1 MADLPDLAA
10 ELQRLEA
17 QVQHLVS
24 QNERL
29 RMLSDRAVDVVLL
42 HDGKGRLIDAN
53 RTAWERLGY
62 TREEFL
68 ALNVRDLDVAVA
80 RIPLERYGQNW
91 ARMIPGVTV
100 SAESQHRHRD
110 GHLIPIEVRVAVFEQ
125 EGERLF
131 VATCRDITQR
141 KATEREHLALT
152 VAKLAAEEAN
162 RAKSA
167 FLTNMSHEL
176 RTPLNAVI
184 GYAELLVEEAQDL
197 ERPQMISD
205 LERIRSSGKHLLAVI
220 NDILD
225 LSKVEAGKMELFCE
239 EVAVDALL
247 EEVVGAARS
256 LAEGRDNTLE
266 LIKRATIGT
275 RYTDPTRL
283 RQILFNLLSNACK
296 FTQSGRVTVRAEA
309 RVIDG
314 AGWTSF
320 VVQDTGI
327 GIQTTQIGRLFEP
340 FSQADA
346 STTKKYGGTGLGLS
360 ITRRLCEMLGGS
372 LRVESTFGAGS
383 TFTVLLPD
391 RDP

>member
-309 RVIDG
+309 RMIDG

-320 VVQDTGI
+320 AVQDTGI

>member
-1 MADLPDLAA
+1 MADLPDVAA
-10 ELQRLEA
+10 ELERLEA
-17 QVQHLVS
+17 QVQHLLS

-29 RMLSDRAVDVVLL
+29 RMLSDRAVDIVLL
-42 HDGKGRLIDAN
+42 HDGKGRMIDAN
-53 RTAWERLGY
+53 RTAWESLGY

-68 ALNVRDLDVAVA
+68 ELNIRDLDVAVA

-91 ARMIPGVTV
+91 ARMQPGVTV
-100 SAESQHRHRD
+100 NAESEHRHRD

-125 EGERLF
+125 DGERLF

-141 KATEREHLALT
+141 KAAERAHVALT

-205 LERIRSSGKHLLAVI
+205 LERIRSSGKHLLSVI

-247 EEVVGAARS
+247 EDVVGAARS
-256 LAEGRDNTLE
+256 LAEARSNTLE
-266 LIKRATIGT
+266 LIKRTTIGA
-275 RYTDPTRL
+275 RHTDPTRL

-296 FTQSGRVTVRAEA
+296 FTQAGRVTVRAEA
-309 RVIDG
+309 RMIDG
-314 AGWTSF
+314 MGWTSF
-320 VVQDTGI
+320 TVQDTGI
-327 GIQTTQIGRLFEP
+327 GIHTTQMGRLFEP

-372 LRVESTFGAGS
+372 LQVESALGAGS

-391 RDP
+391 RHA